1 MINTASFILESKTEL
16 LSTFRSKGFVIP
28 ATLFPCLFYLFFGVV
43 FSHHDTHNYMY
54 INYLIFGMIGPALF
68 SFGVNVAL
76 EKQNGWLILKQL
88 SPVSP
93 YQYLLAKCVSA
104 TAFSLLVACLMSL
117 LALFSGVSLSL
128 AQWLLVIAIAL
139 LGTLPLCMLGLL
151 VGLSVSA
158 KAAPAVVNLIYLP
171 LSLLSGLWLP
181 ITLFPEA
188 MQWFAWLLPT
198 FHISQLALSTMD
210 AALGFP
216 VYLHAAVLITQT
228 LALFFVAQIK
238 FKQA

>member
-1 MINTASFILESKTEL
+1 MINATSFILESKTEL

-28 ATLFPCLFYLFFGVV
+28 ATLFPCLFYLFFGIV
-43 FSHHDTHNYMY
+43 FSHHDSHNYMF
-54 INYLIFGMIGPALF
+54 INYLIFAMIGPALF

-76 EKQNGWLILKQL
+76 EKQNGWLVLKQL

-117 LALFSGVSLSL
+117 LALFSGVSLTL
-128 AQWLLVIAIAL
+128 AQWVLVVILAL
-139 LGTLPLCMLGLL
+139 VGTFPLCMLGLI

-181 ITLFPEA
+181 ITVFPEG

-198 FHISQLALSTMD
+198 FHISQLALTIID
-210 AALGFP
+210 GALGFP
-216 VYLHAAVLITQT
+216 LYWHLVVLTGQT
-228 LALFFVAQIK
+228 LLLFLIAKAK
-238 FKQA
+238 FKRA

>member
-43 FSHHDTHNYMY
+43 FSHSDSHNYMY

-117 LALFSGVSLSL
+117 LALFSVLSLSL
-128 AQWLLVIAIAL
+128 AQWLLVVTISL

-158 KAAPAVVNLIYLP
+158 KAAPAVVNLVYLP

-181 ITLFPEA
+181 IGLFPEA

-198 FHISQLALSTMD
+198 FHISQLALSTID
-210 AALGFP
+210 ATLGFP
-216 VYLHAAVLITQT
+216 VYLHVTVLITQT

>member
-43 FSHHDTHNYMY
+43 FSHGDSHNYMY

-158 KAAPAVVNLIYLP
+158 KAAPAVVNLVYLP

-181 ITLFPEA
+181 IALFPEA

-198 FHISQLALSTMD
+198 FHISQLALSTID
-210 AALGFP
+210 ATLGFP
-216 VYLHAAVLITQT
+216 VYLHVAVLITQT

-238 FKQA
+238 FKKA

>member
-43 FSHHDTHNYMY
+43 FSHGDSHNYMY

-117 LALFSGVSLSL
+117 LALFSVLSLSL
-128 AQWLLVIAIAL
+128 AQWLLVVTITL

-151 VGLSVSA
+151 VGLSVPA
-158 KAAPAVVNLIYLP
+158 KAAPAVVNLVYLP

-181 ITLFPEA
+181 IGLFPEA

-198 FHISQLALSTMD
+198 FHISQLALSTID
-210 AALGFP
+210 ATLGFP

>member
-1 MINTASFILESKTEL
+1 MINIASFILESKTEL

-43 FSHHDTHNYMY
+43 FSHGDSHNYMY

-117 LALFSGVSLSL
+117 LALFSSLSLSL
-128 AQWLLVIAIAL
+128 AQWLLVVAIAL

-158 KAAPAVVNLIYLP
+158 KAAPAVVNLVYLP

-181 ITLFPEA
+181 IALFPEA

-198 FHISQLALSTMD
+198 FHISQLALSTID
-210 AALGFP
+210 ATLGFP